1 MSVQVIYSKVISNT
15 HHLFTFESPRM
26 LKLTRPACVSV
37 LCSIYRFLFFHT
49 AHSWADKPLIHLRI
63 TLRKYLSFIWNWH
76 CLKIIME
83 SYGLNEFR
91 LKSLFCSFF
100 TIFYLHRHSPHFSS
114 IEIVFV
120 ACFRTRVHFV
130 VASQMNSFYIISM
143 LFIHKTHDSNPLSS
157 LCFYSNDIAC
167 TIIGVQQKIQSPKRK
182 QIEMNI
188 FTFFATKKNSEIN
201 KTTCN
206 ILLVECQRFAQRN
219 TNPIAKCFCLL
230 TEVFFVF
237 FFQIDIHLFY
247 NLTPI

>member
-1 MSVQVIYSKVISNT
+1 MCQCIVFDN
-15 HHLFTFESPRM
+15 
-26 LKLTRPACVSV
+26 
-37 LCSIYRFLFFHT
+37 RFLFFHT
-49 AHSWADKPLIHLRI
+49 AHSRADKPLIHLRI

-188 FTFFATKKNSEIN
+188 FTFFATKK
-201 KTTCN
+201 K
-206 ILLVECQRFAQRN
+206 QRN
-219 TNPIAKCFCLL
+219 KQNNMQHSFSGVSKVCTAQHESHCKVFLFTYGGVFC
-230 TEVFFVF
+230 F
-237 FFQIDIHLFY
+237 FFSNRYSFILQFDA
-247 NLTPI
+247 NLNRFVLSQLNDFININLVS